1 MLLRM
6 SLLMS
11 TRTATNNNILFKDL
25 YSTYL
30 NFDILGRVQ
39 SIFYSEAYFNKVK
52 IFGYSRVQI
61 ILKNTFH
68 VRVSIF
74 YVNNGSLFNFSR
86 NPIRAISRAYHSNS
100 PKVGLFFSKTNASFY
115 LQDFYLTNF
124 YKFIFHSYKNECNHN
139 LYDGFWWYNVMLI
152 FLEVGDT
159 SRAYNLCR

>member
-100 PKVGLFFSKTNASFY
+100 PKVGLFFRKPMQVFICKIFTLPIFTNLF
-115 LQDFYLTNF
+115 
-124 YKFIFHSYKNECNHN
+124 FIPIKMSVTITYMMVSGGIMLCSY
-139 LYDGFWWYNVMLI
+139 F
-152 FLEVGDT
+152 
-159 SRAYNLCR
+159 